1 MTGLVMLQGAG
12 RPAPPARKLAAMA
25 EEKRLSRLARQARG
39 LDSGPGAVKAARAA
53 RELLPGDSSFGDPLS
68 TGGRAPTD
76 LLGRYL
82 MEVSER
88 PSATREL
95 GLGAVQVLQALA
107 ESRGRGRGLEE
118 VAILFTDLVDF
129 SAWALEAGDETALE
143 LLRLVGDT
151 VEGSVRERDGKVV
164 KRLGDGLM
172 AAFPSPADAVAAACG
187 AQGELSRVE
196 VEGYVPQLRA
206 GVHVGRPRKMGGDY
220 LGVDVNIAA
229 RLAEAASG
237 GEVLV
242 SEVVCEQ
249 LTEDDF
255 ELRRKRRFRAKGAPK
270 DLQVYS
276 VRPRG

>member
-1 MTGLVMLQGAG
+1 
-12 RPAPPARKLAAMA
+12 MA

-53 RELLPGDSSFGDPLS
+53 RELLPGDSTFGDPLS
-68 TGGRAPTD
+68 TAGRAPTD

-88 PSATREL
+88 PSASREL
-95 GLGAVQVLQALA
+95 GLGAVQVLQALS
-107 ESRGRGRGLEE
+107 ESRGRGKGQQD

-129 SAWALEAGDETALE
+129 SAWALKAGDESALD
-143 LLRLVGDT
+143 LLRLVGDA
-151 VEGSVRERDGKVV
+151 VEGSVRECDGKVV

-172 AAFPSPADAVAAACG
+172 AAFPDPGEAVHAVCR
-187 AQGELSRVE
+187 AQAELSGVE
-196 VEGYVPQLRA
+196 VEGYRPSLRG

-229 RLAEAASG
+229 RLAEGASG

-242 SEVVCEQ
+242 SEVVCER
-249 LTEDDF
+249 LAEAEYDV
-255 ELRRKRRFRAKGAPK
+255 RRKRRFRAKGAPK

-276 VRPRG
+276 VRLRD